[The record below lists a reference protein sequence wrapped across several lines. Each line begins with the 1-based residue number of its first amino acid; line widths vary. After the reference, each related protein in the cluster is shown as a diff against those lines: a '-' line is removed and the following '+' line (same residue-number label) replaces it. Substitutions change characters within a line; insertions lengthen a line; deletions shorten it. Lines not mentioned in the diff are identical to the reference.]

1 MEFRTEAI
9 DLLAALD
16 KITLSLRELCSRV
29 DAIEAIIKSK
39 GIQELIRIVERVE
52 TRCAEGATNL
62 NENNRYF

>member
-16 KITLSLRELCSRV
+16 KVTLSLRELCSRV

-52 TRCAEGATNL
+52 TRGAECTCQVN
-62 NENNRYF
+62 